1 MKKRVMLGMSGGV
14 DSSVAALL
22 LLRAGYDVAGVTLRL
37 RPDEYMSGSRA
48 GGCCSLDDIDDAR
61 RVCYKLGIEHM
72 VLNMTE
78 LFERDVIDYFAS
90 QYRAGLTP
98 NPCIACNRYIK
109 FGAMLERARALGFD
123 YIATGHYAVIEQNGQ
138 GRWLLKKS
146 PAAKD
151 QSYVLYTMTQEE
163 LAHTLMPV
171 GRYSKPEIRAMAEEA
186 GLPVAHKSDSQE
198 ICFVEDDDYAGFVER
213 YTGEKAAQGDFL
225 DQAGNVI
232 GRHRGVTHYTVGQRK
247 GLGVSFGRPMYV
259 TKIDAV
265 HNTVT
270 LGEEGAQYSRILEAA
285 DLRWVAFDAPAGE
298 METEAKVRYAASP
311 AKAKLTPLSGGRVRA
326 EFQEPQRAVT
336 PGQAVVFYDGDVVL
350 GGGTIQARR
359 EQEAADKP
367 IQNESGVRK

>member
-90 QYRAGLTP
+90 QYSAGLTP

-123 YIATGHYAVIEQNGQ
+123 YISTGHYAVIEQNGQ

-213 YTGEKAAQGDFL
+213 YTGEKAAEGDFL
-225 DQAGNVI
+225 DRDGNAI

-270 LGEEGAQYSRILEAA
+270 LGEEGSQYSRVLEAA
-285 DLRWVAFDAPAGE
+285 DLRWVAFDSPEGE
-298 METEAKVRYAASP
+298 MEIEAKVRYAAPP
-311 AKAKLTPLSGGRVRA
+311 AEARLTPLPDGRVRV
-326 EFQEPQRAVT
+326 EFRKPQRAVT

-350 GGGTIQARR
+350 GGGTIQAKR
-359 EQEAADKP
+359 EQTVS
-367 IQNESGVRK
+367 QNLS